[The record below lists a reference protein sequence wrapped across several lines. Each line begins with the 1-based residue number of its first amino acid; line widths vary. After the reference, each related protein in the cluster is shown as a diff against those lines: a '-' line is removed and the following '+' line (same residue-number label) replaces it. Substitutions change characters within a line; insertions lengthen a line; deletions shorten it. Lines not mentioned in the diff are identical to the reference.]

1 MAFPEPRYYIIRV
14 FSSNTAKKLRMLPV
28 TASSDRPA
36 GRSLSWQPRRF
47 TAAVLLVS
55 SLVSLWLFTPVFW
68 DRLGGD
74 SRAFYAAARVDLRG
88 GDPYSF
94 SQLTAEEAAVD
105 AVAGAHP
112 GTTAYSANPYHYP
125 PLLTRAWE
133 ALTPLGDR
141 GFYWVNFGALLL
153 LGLLGLE
160 LILAALS
167 WSNRWLARAF
177 FVVSPA
183 MTLVLVSGN
192 PSTLL
197 LAAWGGAL
205 LAASRNRALLA
216 GMLLAAGWIKPPVG
230 IPVALAL
237 AIAGPASKRLL
248 AAGFGLGTAVFGA
261 ANLLIGGPAQSF
273 RWLGSLFEFTAT
285 LSPKQ
290 ATVIGQ
296 CCLTGLPALL
306 LDRVS
311 MPVAV
316 LAAGAVAAA
325 ILWVAF
331 RRGFLGATRPDP
343 LLPLALLTALA
354 LIVTP
359 YVHLNDLVLEAL
371 PLLVIAS
378 QPLTLVSRPTL
389 ALWGL
394 GAATPL
400 ALSALPQVANAG
412 LPSSIA
418 AFGLLLGTL
427 TTVALVAVG
436 RPEAT
441 VCATA
446 RAPA

>member
-1 MAFPEPRYYIIRV
+1 
-14 FSSNTAKKLRMLPV
+14 MLPV
-28 TASSDRPA
+28 TATSDRPA
-36 GRSLSWQPRRF
+36 GRLLSWQPRRF
-47 TAAVLLVS
+47 TAAVLVVS

-74 SRAFYAAARVDLRG
+74 SRAFYAATRVDLRG

-112 GTTAYSANPYHYP
+112 GTTAYGAAPYHYP
-125 PLLTRAWE
+125 PLMTRAWE

-153 LGLLGLE
+153 LGLVGLE

-183 MTLVLVSGN
+183 MTVVLVSGN

-216 GMLLAAGWIKPPVG
+216 GALLAAGWIKPPVG

-261 ANLLIGGPAQSF
+261 ANLLIGSPAQTF

-285 LSPKQ
+285 LNPKQ

-311 MPVAV
+311 LPVAV
-316 LAAGAVAAA
+316 LAAGAIAGG
-325 ILWVAF
+325 LWVVAT
-331 RRGFLGATRPDP
+331 RRGLIGAGPEP

-378 QPLTLVSRPTL
+378 QPLNVVSRPVL

-394 GAATPL
+394 GAAAPL
-400 ALSALPQVANAG
+400 TLATLFPQLANAG
-412 LPSSIA
+412 LPSTVA
-418 AFGLLLGTL
+418 AFGLLLGLL
-427 TTVALVAVG
+427 TSLAMLAGTPSRTG
-436 RPEAT
+436 
-441 VCATA
+441 ATA
-446 RAPA
+446 FPTTA